1 MKNENERDI
10 VIKRLENMLQG
21 AGQYVRDDDTLTP
34 EQQLVQVDVILD
46 TMKFL
51 QNYEENIKVLNKY
64 WLEKRWKQKFEKA
77 LGIDREEK

>member
-1 MKNENERDI
+1 MKDKNERDI

-51 QNYEENIKVLNKY
+51 QDYEENVKVLNKY

-77 LGIDREEK
+77 LGRDKED

>member
-1 MKNENERDI
+1 MKDKNERDI

-51 QNYEENIKVLNKY
+51 QDYEENVKVLNKY

-77 LGIDREEK
+77 LGMDREN

>member
-1 MKNENERDI
+1 MKNERDI

-64 WLEKRWKQKFEKA
+64 WLEKR
-77 LGIDREEK
+77 